1 MHPRSSH
8 SHRSRRAFVTAAA
21 ALLFTLAACSGPGGA
36 QPQPS
41 ESALAGATVAPA
53 SPAPS
58 ALASGPTAASDD
70 PEAIAAGVVLTQA
83 WATEAL
89 TDVRTG
95 ESFRIADLVAD
106 DRVVFIETMAIW
118 CSSCRTQ
125 QRDVVKALA
134 ALDPGRVT
142 WIGVDVDASEKAG
155 DLANYSLKLG
165 FDWPYVVASTD
176 LARALAAEFGDQVLS
191 PPSTPIIV
199 VGTDGTVTLTEFG
212 HKSVDRILE
221 LAAAHGA

>member
-1 MHPRSSH
+1 M
-8 SHRSRRAFVTAAA
+8 TAAA

-36 QPQPS
+36 LPS
-41 ESALAGATVAPA
+41 ESTLAGTTGAPTA
-53 SPAPS
+53 PAPS
-58 ALASGPTAASDD
+58 ALASGPPSASDD
-70 PEAIAAGVVLTQA
+70 PAATPAGVVLTQA